1 MKKREFFC
9 KSIALVFLLSLG
21 LSYSVIASKGS
32 GTVNVSRDMHFSLAK
47 AGITRT
53 GRYSVV
59 LVKAN
64 SVYPL
69 DGSTD
74 RFRNCRT
81 RLYGNGYAISGIY
94 VLHEGQ
100 DRYIPINEGSL
111 NITNFNLY
119 FSGNDPN
126 YPAGISY
133 CYDGR

>member
-21 LSYSVIASKGS
+21 LSYNVIASKGS

-53 GRYSVV
+53 GRYSDV
-59 LVKAN
+59 LVRAN

-81 RLYGNGYAISGIY
+81 RLYGN
-94 VLHEGQ
+94 
-100 DRYIPINEGSL
+100 
-111 NITNFNLY
+111 FNLY

-133 CYDGR
+133 YYDGR